1 MRCSSIFE
9 AISLNSDHE
18 PIARTLL
25 PLMTAAVVDQAE
37 DRPRAASL
45 LEFNAYNDNDNVP
58 YDHVDADDS
67 TNGGPTV
74 SVERHAT
81 TNNCDDERPRLQR

>member
-18 PIARTLL
+18 PIARTRL
-25 PLMTAAVVDQAE
+25 PLMTAAVVDPAE

-45 LEFNAYNDNDNVP
+45 LEFNDYNDQE
-58 YDHVDADDS
+58 ADYL
-67 TNGGPTV
+67 GE
-74 SVERHAT
+74 ERRRRR
-81 TNNCDDERPRLQR
+81 DE